1 MREIRVAKLVLN
13 CCVGESGDR
22 LQKAA
27 KVRRVG
33 VLRDISLQLHPTKQY
48 VGLQSGCRVAG
59 SGRDVADGCRHGPR
73 PGAGA
78 VQLPMT
84 RRNLGPAASRHC
96 PRPVHSCCYE
106 GEENWE
112 SMSLPPLPLLRCWS
126 S

>member
-48 VGLQSGCRVAG
+48 VGCKAAVA
-59 SGRDVADGCRHGPR
+59 
-73 PGAGA
+73 
-78 VQLPMT
+78 
-84 RRNLGPAASRHC
+84 
-96 PRPVHSCCYE
+96 
-106 GEENWE
+106 
-112 SMSLPPLPLLRCWS
+112 
-126 S
+126 